1 MNDYTLAF
9 LLTVLAGLSMLIG
22 SGITVLTKLTNRK
35 LLSVSLGF
43 SAGVMIY
50 LSMMEILPE
59 AREYLDNTS
68 GELRGGI
75 FTLAAFF
82 GGILLMW
89 FLEAVIA
96 PHGHDHGC
104 GFHGSS
110 HGQSIH
116 DPSKLMRIGQL
127 TAIALAIHNFPEGL
141 TTFVSALQG
150 MKIAIPVVV
159 AIIIHNIPAGISISS
174 PIYHATGSRMKAIKY
189 SFLSGLA
196 EPAGALAGWLI
207 FSTIYERSGLR
218 IFIRRGR
225 RGHDFHVLRRAASF
239 RQRIRQSQIF
249 HLWPGAGHGC
259 HGCQSPDAVTLYS
272 CHENHSTHDR
282 ADKPAGYRDE
292 IFLCKFAR

>member
-22 SGITVLTKLTNRK
+22 SGITVLTKLTNQK
-35 LLSVSLGF
+35 FLSVSLGF

-59 AREYLDNTS
+59 AREYLDNAS

-116 DPSKLMRIGQL
+116 DPSKLMRIGHRYCSGYPQFSGRSDHLCIRTAGNENRNPCRCCHHHPQHPCGDFHIL
-127 TAIALAIHNFPEGL
+127 THLSRDRIPHEGYKILLFIRTCRACRRPRRLAD
-141 TTFVSALQG
+141 
-150 MKIAIPVVV
+150 
-159 AIIIHNIPAGISISS
+159 
-174 PIYHATGSRMKAIKY
+174 
-189 SFLSGLA
+189 
-196 EPAGALAGWLI
+196 

-239 RQRIRQSQIF
+239 RQRIRKSQIF

-259 HGCQSPDAVTLYS
+259 HGCQPSDAVTLYS

>member
-22 SGITVLTKLTNRK
+22 SGITVLTKLTNQK
-35 LLSVSLGF
+35 FLSVSLGF

-59 AREYLDNTS
+59 AREYLDNAS

-196 EPAGALAGWLI
+196 EPAWALAGWLI
-207 FSTIYERSGLR
+207 MVPFINDWVFGILYAGIAGVMIFMSFDELLPSAREYGNHKLSIYGL
-218 IFIRRGR
+218 
-225 RGHDFHVLRRAASF
+225 
-239 RQRIRQSQIF
+239 
-249 HLWPGAGHGC
+249 
-259 HGCQSPDAVTLYS
+259 
-272 CHENHSTHDR
+272 
-282 ADKPAGYRDE
+282 
-292 IFLCKFAR
+292 FLGMVIMAISLLML